1 MPKTFRDPL
10 ELVSLRQLRYFNAAV
25 EAGSFNEAARICSI
39 SQPALSEQIAAFPKS
54 GRVVPEIDDPDLRE
68 VIEGP
73 YRMIYRILRD
83 GVDVVAIL
91 HSSRLSPLE

>member
-1 MPKTFRDPL
+1 MNVHWTD
-10 ELVSLRQLRYFNAAV
+10 
-25 EAGSFNEAARICSI
+25 EAAIHLERIHDYIAHDS
-39 SQPALSEQIAAFPKS
+39 PEYALRFVDRLTRRSEQIAAFPKS
-54 GRVVPEIDDPDLRE
+54 GLVVPEIDDPDLRE